1 MRHTV
6 KCVCVL
12 FCYIIIKS
20 HKLYFWNGWKV
31 VQTPLSELC
40 CHQTHVAE
48 TAFHFHLQGQEQ
60 SVTIWP
66 RGMRSPEAFDIT
78 RWWTQNTWSSRK
90 AGRKVDLEQ
99 VLSTYQNVQRFF
111 RKRLCACALAEH
123 LNQSITKKCW
133 EQFGVGHER
142 FKCLINHFSHLE
154 TLKPR
159 QLMLLHKL

>member
-40 CHQTHVAE
+40 CHQTHYVAE
-48 TAFHFHLQGQEQ
+48 TAFHFHLQSQEQ

-78 RWWTQNTWSSRK
+78 RWWMQNTWSSRK
-90 AGRKVDLEQ
+90 AGRKVDLER
-99 VLSTYQNVQRFF
+99 VLSTYQNVMSCFESYNGFSESNCVFVPLRSIWIRASQRNGGNS
-111 RKRLCACALAEH
+111 LGLAM
-123 LNQSITKKCW
+123 NDSNVW
-133 EQFGVGHER
+133 
-142 FKCLINHFSHLE
+142 LIISV
-154 TLKPR
+154 T
-159 QLMLLHKL
+159 